1 MNLKIY
7 EKTKY
12 NNIYKHRKNG
22 TYAVDLSLGYNHF
35 GKRIRTTKTGFS
47 TEKEAKL
54 FLNSQDEK
62 NKSKN
67 IIVNKVRFKDLLEE
81 YFNWCIDFKKVKE
94 ETVRKKRNR
103 FMHNMCPFFDEM
115 IIVKISEQD
124 IANWQKWIKAKNFTD
139 ETNRTLERQLS
150 AYLNWLIKYKKIIN
164 YNPYQNVEKLKM
176 AKKEIEYR
184 TLDEMKKL
192 WEYIKTDENYSKE
205 IKLRIIAITKML
217 FFCGFRFGE
226 LIGLR
231 IKDIDYDILNSTEI
245 IDDEIAIHIRQTLY
259 YGKNGYSIE
268 NGKTYNSLDVLFV
281 GKNVFQSLFD
291 YIKYMQKLGYIY
303 SDDDYIFT
311 NPDTN
316 KVFSPETL
324 RKQLNYFQEKANIPH
339 TKFKDLRSSHGTF
352 LLSTNHSIDEVK
364 DRLRHTSSKTT
375 EKYYATFYEKTKRN
389 LANDIDKY
397 AI

>member
-22 TYAVDLSLGYNHF
+22 TYAVDLSLGYNST
-35 GKRIRTTKTGFS
+35 GKRIRTTKTGFM

-62 NKSKN
+62 NKTKN
-67 IIVNKVRFKDLLEE
+67 LIVNKIKFKDLLEE
-81 YFNWCIDFKKVKE
+81 YFDWCLYFKKIKPE
-94 ETVRKKRNR
+94 SIRKKRSR
-103 FMHNMCPFFDEM
+103 FNNNICPFFNE
-115 IIVKISEQD
+115 IIIIKINEQD
-124 IANWQKWIKAKNFTD
+124 IVKWQKQIKEKNFTD

-150 AYLNWLIKYKKIIN
+150 AYFNWLVKYKRIISF
-164 YNPYQNVEKLKM
+164 NPYQNIEKLKM
-176 AKKEIEYR
+176 SKKEIEYR

-259 YGKNGYSIE
+259 YGKNGYSVE
-268 NGKTYNSLDVLFV
+268 NGKTYNSLDLLYV

-303 SDDDYIFT
+303 SKDDYIFT
-311 NPDTN
+311 NPSNN

-324 RKQLNYFQEKANIPH
+324 RKQLNYFQGKANIPH

-375 EKYYATFYEKTKRN
+375 EKYYATFYEKAKRN